1 MTAKNKKSKGKID
14 LLEMPEPERVN
25 MIEKLRQTLRQ
36 NIAETKMWNYLLQ
49 CETVTINGQVVF
61 SGEET
66 FLMDF

>member
-1 MTAKNKKSKGKID
+1 MAAKNKKSKGKID

-49 CETVTINGQVVF
+49 CETVTINSQVVF
-61 SGEET
+61 SG
-66 FLMDF
+66 

>member
-49 CETVTINGQVVF
+49 CETVTINGHSV
-61 SGEET
+61 
-66 FLMDF
+66 LW